1 MNLLKSIF
9 AGISYG
15 REARGIDALEI
26 TLVGIL
32 AVFLILLVLSEVI
45 RIMGLVL
52 SKSTQQSQMS
62 TTGMAFS
69 DLDYFKKREQ
79 RDLAVVAA
87 VMKEI
92 GCEGTLNIKRLK

>member
-1 MNLLKSIF
+1 M
-9 AGISYG
+9 
-15 REARGIDALEI
+15 
-26 TLVGIL
+26 
-32 AVFLILLVLSEVI
+32 
-45 RIMGLVL
+45 MGLVF

-87 VMKEI
+87 VMKEL